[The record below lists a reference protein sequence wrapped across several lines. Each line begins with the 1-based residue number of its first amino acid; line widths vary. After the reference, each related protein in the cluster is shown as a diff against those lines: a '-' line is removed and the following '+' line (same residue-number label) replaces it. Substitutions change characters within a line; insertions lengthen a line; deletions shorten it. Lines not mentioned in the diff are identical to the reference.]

1 MFGLSREQAGRLG
14 KISKIV
20 GEEWRSLTVGR
31 EGFLSTEGRAGLLRH
46 KVVWGEMDSMG
57 HVNNVAYTRYAESAR
72 VQWAYN
78 YARLH
83 DKSHKEQWEQ
93 SVTSKGLGMI
103 LKSIRTD
110 YKFVSL
116 LERGW

>member
-1 MFGLSREQAGRLG
+1 MFGLSHEQAARAGV
-14 KISKIV
+14 ISKIV
-20 GEEWRSLTVGR
+20 GEEWRALTAGR
-31 EGFLSTEGRAGLLRH
+31 EGFLSTEGRAGLLRQ

-83 DKSHKEQWEQ
+83 DRAHKKQWEQ
-93 SVTSKGLGMI
+93 TVTSKGLGMI

-110 YKFVSL
+110 YKFVS
-116 LERGW
+116 